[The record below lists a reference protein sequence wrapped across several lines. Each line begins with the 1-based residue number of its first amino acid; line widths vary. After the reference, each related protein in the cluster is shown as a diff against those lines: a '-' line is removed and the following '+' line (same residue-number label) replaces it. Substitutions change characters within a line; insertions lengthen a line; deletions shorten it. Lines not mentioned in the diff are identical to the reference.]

1 MELQGRD
8 TNRHAQ
14 LQPQNGYIHC
24 PEVNTNAL
32 KLANSFIRVYA
43 RGVFLPIIV
52 GNSWII
58 TILSVSIPIST
69 IELTVHA
76 VSQVKVSLQLCYL
89 WTIYAYYGLN
99 IDSI

>member
-8 TNRHAQ
+8 TNRHAK
-14 LQPQNGYIHC
+14 LRPQNGYIHF

-32 KLANSFIRVYA
+32 KPANSFIRVYA
-43 RGVFLPIIV
+43 RDVFLPIIV

-69 IELTVHA
+69 IEPTVHA
-76 VSQVKVSLQLCYL
+76 VSQVKSITTTMLSMD
-89 WTIYAYYGLN
+89 YGLN